1 MRKYS
6 DDKNYKVIAYCISRF
21 HRDEQK
27 EYIDRFCQAAGEY
40 GCKVMIFSTL
50 TDLYYDDIN
59 DHGEKQIYSVFDVA
73 AFDAVVIMSETFKK
87 VRVDREVADR
97 AIAAGIPVISINRR
111 LDGCVNLDFTYKET
125 FEQIVRHIVED
136 HGCRKVNYIGGD
148 RESRFSRERFECYR
162 KVLAENGIPFEKK
175 RTGYGNFVGETAV
188 KVLEEFLREDEL
200 PEAIICANDSM
211 AMGVCTRLKELNI
224 RVPEDVKV
232 TGFDGIEFEKYHNP
246 RLTTAAYD
254 LERTV
259 KCVFETLRD
268 IWNHKKTGELIII
281 PYKMQ
286 IGHSCGCQ
294 YNRIMNPADK
304 LLKMEEIIGSNS
316 EYFQSMLNM
325 NAECDNCEE
334 ISAIFQI
341 AEKFAKKIAYKE
353 YWLCINT
360 FCYEGMVD
368 RIPMD
373 MDELLAQVK
382 KNEEKVYSDQMVVAC
397 HSNGKQ
403 EEKEKISVIERTELV
418 PGLPSLF
425 ETEHTIMF
433 LPMHLRGITIGY
445 LAITFEEEKLR
456 SDLLNVFLMNLRN
469 AIEGYWSGVIK
480 EQLFSKDELTGL
492 LNRRGFEKQKERMF
506 RKGNACENLTLIALD
521 MDNLKKINDNF
532 GHTEGDIAL
541 RQLGK
546 IIESVAE
553 KGEICARM
561 GGDEFMMATVNP
573 KGSERAI
580 EIQDA
585 IHRKLREYNQ
595 DANKPYELWTSIGFY
610 TGQKVEIMD
619 YEAFVDKADSKMYQ
633 DKKSR
638 KQERN

>member
-1 MRKYS
+1 
-6 DDKNYKVIAYCISRF
+6 
-21 HRDEQK
+21 
-27 EYIDRFCQAAGEY
+27 
-40 GCKVMIFSTL
+40 
-50 TDLYYDDIN
+50 
-59 DHGEKQIYSVFDVA
+59 
-73 AFDAVVIMSETFKK
+73 
-87 VRVDREVADR
+87 
-97 AIAAGIPVISINRR
+97 
-111 LDGCVNLDFTYKET
+111 
-125 FEQIVRHIVED
+125 
-136 HGCRKVNYIGGD
+136 
-148 RESRFSRERFECYR
+148 
-162 KVLAENGIPFEKK
+162 
-175 RTGYGNFVGETAV
+175 
-188 KVLEEFLREDEL
+188 
-200 PEAIICANDSM
+200 
-211 AMGVCTRLKELNI
+211 
-224 RVPEDVKV
+224 
-232 TGFDGIEFEKYHNP
+232 
-246 RLTTAAYD
+246 
-254 LERTV
+254 
-259 KCVFETLRD
+259 
-268 IWNHKKTGELIII
+268 
-281 PYKMQ
+281 
-286 IGHSCGCQ
+286 
-294 YNRIMNPADK
+294 
-304 LLKMEEIIGSNS
+304 
-316 EYFQSMLNM
+316 
-325 NAECDNCEE
+325 
-334 ISAIFQI
+334 
-341 AEKFAKKIAYKE
+341 
-353 YWLCINT
+353 
-360 FCYEGMVD
+360 
-368 RIPMD
+368 
-373 MDELLAQVK
+373 
-382 KNEEKVYSDQMVVAC
+382 MVVAC

-425 ETEHTIMF
+425 ETEDAIMF

-573 KGSERAI
+573 KGNERAL

-595 DANKPYELWTSIGFY
+595 NANKPYELWTSIGFY